1 MKKVL
6 ILLAAVCVASAM
18 AENVVLKTIDF
29 ETSEGYQAGDLL
41 NQNGWYSI
49 YSDSNRQMVVND
61 STAAPSGTQY
71 VDMDYD
77 ADHGVNSAVKFDVS
91 EDFENGNKLRISWYS
106 RGSEI
111 SGKTHYTKLH
121 NIGTTGRNFDVEIAE
136 FTIGSSGWANL
147 TVSKEDKSGTVNLGK
162 FLTNPTDW
170 HFCQLTVDP
179 ADKTIK
185 EWVLDGEVIFDGS
198 AVYYY
203 KNEGYNNAY
212 KGLGGNLIDGVRI
225 MNYGA
230 FDGFKVEMVPEP
242 AVFGLLALLGLFF
255 ARKQR

>member
-1 MKKVL
+1 MKKLLVL
-6 ILLAAVCVASAM
+6 LVAVCAVSVL
-18 AENVVLKTIDF
+18 AESIVLKTIDF
-29 ETSEGYQAGDLL
+29 ETSEGYTAGDLL
-41 NQNGWYSI
+41 NQNGWYGIWSG
-49 YSDSNRQMVVND
+49 SNRQMVVND
-61 STAAPSGTQY
+61 STVAPSGSQY

-77 ADHGVNSAVKFDVS
+77 AENGVNSAVKFDVS
-91 EDFENGNKLRISWYS
+91 QDFKDGNKLRISWYS

-111 SGKTHYTKLH
+111 SGKMHYTKLH
-121 NIGTTGRNFDVEIAE
+121 NIGTTGKNYDVEIAE
-136 FTIGSSGWANL
+136 FTIDGSGKAKLS
-147 TVSKEDKSGTVNLGK
+147 VSKEDKTGTTDIEK
-162 FLTNPTDW
+162 MLTNPTDW

-185 EWVLDGEVIFDGS
+185 EWVLDDEVIFDGT

-203 KNEGYNNAY
+203 KNEGYYAN

-242 AVFGLLALLGLFF
+242 AVFGLIALLGLFF